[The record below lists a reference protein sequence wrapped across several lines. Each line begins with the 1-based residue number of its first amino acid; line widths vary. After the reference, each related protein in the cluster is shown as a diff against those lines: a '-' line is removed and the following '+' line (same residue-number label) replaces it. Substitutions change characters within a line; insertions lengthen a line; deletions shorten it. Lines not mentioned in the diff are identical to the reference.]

1 MQRKIEKV
9 LLFVPPAF
17 TFKDRIDI
25 NPLPPLGLGYLG
37 AVLENNGI
45 EVKVVDCIVEGW
57 HRRIEVEKNILRIG
71 LPFEKIEEIIRSYS
85 PDIVGVN
92 SLFTVQRKNAGE
104 IYKIA
109 KKVDK
114 NIISIAGGGHPTVMP
129 ELVLSDENV
138 DYVVIGEGEDT
149 IIDLIGVIEGEKN
162 ISDLDG
168 VGYKENDKIKII
180 LKTKFIRDLDEIP
193 FPARHLLNME
203 KYIGLKDS
211 HGTRRKER
219 FSPIVTSRGCPARCS
234 FCSAYRVWGRKYRT
248 RSPENVISEMKQIK
262 EKYGIEELMFE
273 DDNLTMNPIRA
284 ERIFDLMIQE
294 KLNFVWDTP
303 NGVAVFALNER
314 LIDKMKESGCYTL
327 NLALES
333 GSQYVLDNIIKKPV
347 RLDKAKTLA
356 KYAKS
361 IGLNVGLYLIM
372 GLPGET
378 ELQIAE
384 SFKLAKELEIY
395 SPFISIA
402 TPYPG
407 TELYEICKK
416 NNYLKSDFSLDDL
429 FIKSYSISTP
439 AWDGEKLKRIVEKNC
454 KVLTRDDYKKHPHKL
469 FLNALRV
476 LFRNPLKFPQKV
488 LNFLGFNLKR

>member
-1 MQRKIEKV
+1 MQRKIKKV

-85 PDIVGVN
+85 PDIAGVN

-114 NIISIAGGGHPTVMP
+114 NIITIAGGAHPTVMP

-138 DYVVIGEGEDT
+138 DYVVIGEGENT
-149 IIDLIGVIEGEKN
+149 IIDLIGVIEGEKS

-168 VGYKENDKIKII
+168 VGYKENDKIRII
-180 LKTKFIRDLDEIP
+180 PKTKFIGDLDEIP

-219 FSPIVTSRGCPARCS
+219 FSPIVTSRGCPARCT

-284 ERIFDLMIQE
+284 ERIFDLMLRE

>member
-1 MQRKIEKV
+1 
-9 LLFVPPAF
+9 
-17 TFKDRIDI
+17 
-25 NPLPPLGLGYLG
+25 
-37 AVLENNGI
+37 
-45 EVKVVDCIVEGW
+45 
-57 HRRIEVEKNILRIG
+57 
-71 LPFEKIEEIIRSYS
+71 
-85 PDIVGVN
+85 
-92 SLFTVQRKNAGE
+92 
-104 IYKIA
+104 
-109 KKVDK
+109 
-114 NIISIAGGGHPTVMP
+114 
-129 ELVLSDENV
+129 
-138 DYVVIGEGEDT
+138 
-149 IIDLIGVIEGEKN
+149 
-162 ISDLDG
+162 
-168 VGYKENDKIKII
+168 
-180 LKTKFIRDLDEIP
+180 
-193 FPARHLLNME
+193 ME

-219 FSPIVTSRGCPARCS
+219 FSPIVTSRGCPARCT

>member
-71 LPFEKIEEIIRSYS
+71 LPFEKIEEIIRNYG

-149 IIDLIGVIEGEKN
+149 IIDLIGVIEGEKS

-168 VGYKENDKIKII
+168 VGYKENDKIRII
-180 LKTKFIRDLDEIP
+180 PKTKFIGDLDEIP
-193 FPARHLLNME
+193 FPARHL
-203 KYIGLKDS
+203 
-211 HGTRRKER
+211 
-219 FSPIVTSRGCPARCS
+219 
-234 FCSAYRVWGRKYRT
+234 
-248 RSPENVISEMKQIK
+248 
-262 EKYGIEELMFE
+262 
-273 DDNLTMNPIRA
+273 
-284 ERIFDLMIQE
+284 
-294 KLNFVWDTP
+294 
-303 NGVAVFALNER
+303 
-314 LIDKMKESGCYTL
+314 
-327 NLALES
+327 
-333 GSQYVLDNIIKKPV
+333 
-347 RLDKAKTLA
+347 
-356 KYAKS
+356 
-361 IGLNVGLYLIM
+361 
-372 GLPGET
+372 
-378 ELQIAE
+378 
-384 SFKLAKELEIY
+384 
-395 SPFISIA
+395 
-402 TPYPG
+402 
-407 TELYEICKK
+407 
-416 NNYLKSDFSLDDL
+416 
-429 FIKSYSISTP
+429 
-439 AWDGEKLKRIVEKNC
+439 
-454 KVLTRDDYKKHPHKL
+454 
-469 FLNALRV
+469 
-476 LFRNPLKFPQKV
+476 
-488 LNFLGFNLKR
+488 